1 MDNAKAIKAYRKRRI
16 QRLRARY
23 DVDEEEN
30 SGGGKGGHGNT
41 RIPFGLCQ
49 REGITVDPKWTPKD
63 AWNALEGKGYS
74 AKESYEKLRTTGTVP
89 GKTGGAKT
97 KRQHVNREHLIPS
110 MMKGGGKS
118 KLNAFDAEFSK
129 MDVEE
134 HVSDLLSNMGTA
146 LMSSGGCPSDVK
158 FTTSGASSSDHVTTK
173 TNRFT
178 GELVG
183 VIVSVPQIDK
193 VPDFYKETA
202 VCSYAHEMMH
212 FLNRCQRDKGGRR
225 FTDNDPELDTALE
238 NARNNIGSNVKS
250 MLQKASDDWKEAGGK
265 MTDETNTRLKNL
277 NAAYNDGRITY
288 DEYSKA
294 YDKER
299 KEYKEAYHQQLYSFQ
314 NGVATLSNLY
324 DAISGGRLYDSG
336 VCFSGHGTS
345 IVGSRGAAK
354 DEILSIYV
362 ELHLRSNKKLL
373 ETFRQD
379 QPELAKAL
387 DNSINRMLKKS
398 GLR

>member
-23 DVDEEEN
+23 DVKEEEN
-30 SGGGKGGHGNT
+30 NGGGKGGHGNT
-41 RIPFGLCQ
+41 KIPFGLCQ

-74 AKESYEKLRTTGTVP
+74 AKESYEKLRSTGSIP
-89 GKTGGAKT
+89 KKTGGAKT
-97 KRQHVNREHLIPS
+97 KRQHVNREKLIPS

-134 HVSDLLSNMGTA
+134 HVSDLLSNMGSIA
-146 LMSSGGCPSDVK
+146 NGPGCPSDVK
-158 FTTSGASSSDHVTTK
+158 FTTSGASSCDHVTTK
-173 TNRFT
+173 TNPFT
-178 GELVG
+178 GEV
-183 VIVSVPQIDK
+183 VKAIVSVPQIDK

-202 VCSYAHEMMH
+202 ACSYAHEMVH
-212 FLNRCQRDKGGRR
+212 LLNRCQSEKGVRR
-225 FTDNDPELDTALE
+225 FTDNDPELDAALV

-250 MLQKASDDWKEAGGK
+250 MLQKASDDWKEAGSK
-265 MTDETNTRLKNL
+265 LTDETNAELREL
-277 NAAYNDGRITY
+277 NSAYNDDRISY

-294 YDKER
+294 YDKAR
-299 KEYKEAYHQQLYSFQ
+299 KEYKENYHQKMYSFQ
-314 NGVATLSNLY
+314 DGVATLSNLY

-336 VCFSGHGTS
+336 VCFAGHGTS
-345 IVGSRGAAK
+345 DVGSRGAAK
-354 DEILSIYV
+354 DELLSIYV